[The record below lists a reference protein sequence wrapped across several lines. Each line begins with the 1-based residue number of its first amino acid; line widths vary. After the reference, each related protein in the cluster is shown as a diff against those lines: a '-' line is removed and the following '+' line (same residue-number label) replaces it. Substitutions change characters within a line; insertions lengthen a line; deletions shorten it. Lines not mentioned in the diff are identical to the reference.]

1 MTGKSCAKK
10 HKVHDSQFKLDKLDV
25 PIEKSGS
32 ENKFL
37 KTDKKN
43 PFTGEFF

>member
-1 MTGKSCAKK
+1 MTGKRCAKK
-10 HKVHDSQFKLDKLDV
+10 HKANDSQFKLDV

>member
-10 HKVHDSQFKLDKLDV
+10 HKEHKGQFQLDKLDV

-43 PFTGEFF
+43 PFTGDFF

>member
-10 HKVHDSQFKLDKLDV
+10 HKDNDSQFKIDKLDV
-25 PIEKSGS
+25 PIEKSGTA
-32 ENKFL
+32 NKFL

>member
-1 MTGKSCAKK
+1 MGKGKGKELK
-10 HKVHDSQFKLDKLDV
+10 HLTHSKSDFKIDV
-25 PIEKSGS
+25 PIEKSGT

>member
-10 HKVHDSQFKLDKLDV
+10 HKTHDNQFKLDV

-37 KTDKKN
+37 KTGKKN